1 MTQTLPV
8 RHIVVGVDG
17 SESSATA
24 VRWAVREARLRQAAV
39 HLVCAYHA
47 DTRLRAPYASW
58 AGRCEDERRTAARA
72 SLARAADLVRGDLPL
87 GRLVAELVDEPPA
100 RALLER
106 SAGAELLVLGASRP
120 HEQPGQPPLAL
131 GPVTRICLRRAPC
144 PVVVVAPSHL
154 EGEEDAQPQ
163 AGTLAT
169 AGGWHSA
176 LHLLAS
182 GSPQ

>member
-8 RHIVVGVDG
+8 RHIVVGVDS
-17 SESSATA
+17 SESSAPA

-58 AGRCEDERRTAARA
+58 ACGREDERRTAAQA
-72 SLARAADLVRGDLPL
+72 SLDHAADLVRSALPP

-106 SAGAELLVLGASRP
+106 SAGAELLVLGTSRP
-120 HEQPGQPPLAL
+120 PVELGQPPVAL

-144 PVVVVAPSHL
+144 PVVVVTLGDL
-154 EGEEDAQPQ
+154 EGEEDAGPEGGTMAM
-163 AGTLAT
+163 AGRQR
-169 AGGWHSA
+169 
-176 LHLLAS
+176 
-182 GSPQ
+182 SPLPVQTS

>member
-1 MTQTLPV
+1 MTQALPV
-8 RHIVVGVDG
+8 RQIVVGVDG

-47 DTRLRAPYASW
+47 DTRLRAPYAAW
-58 AGRCEDERRTAARA
+58 AGRCEDEPRAAARA
-72 SLARAADLVRGDLPL
+72 SLDRAADLVRGALPQ

-100 RALLER
+100 RALIER
-106 SAGAELLVLGASRP
+106 SAGAELLVLGTSRP
-120 HEQPGQPPLAL
+120 PVQPGQPPLAL

-144 PVVVVAPSHL
+144 PVVVVAPGDL

-169 AGGWHSA
+169 DCSRRSA
-176 LHLLAS
+176 LPLLAS
-182 GSPQ
+182 GSLR